1 VEVYRDKNV
10 EKKNLIKEGE
20 VVRYEYLVAK
30 NKSVERS
37 ADYKEI
43 NVDEIACW

>member
-1 VEVYRDKNV
+1 M
-10 EKKNLIKEGE
+10 
-20 VVRYEYLVAK
+20 RYECLVAK

-43 NVDEIACW
+43 NVDETAFGVKMWKQNEEVFW